1 VRGPGVLGD
10 INTIDIERL
19 ENNTG
24 VTVLSADLK

>member
-1 VRGPGVLGD
+1 VDPESWVTST
-10 INTIDIERL
+10 TIGIERL